1 MMEYK
6 FETSETA
13 CPLCGEQNKKLFDQ
27 RKFRGVDVVNQLCR
41 NCGLVYQSPRLS
53 DESLNNFYRGAYR
66 ALYQGTDVISNEV
79 IVTQEKRALH
89 LADFISADLN
99 PESKILDI
107 GCSTGALLSTIQDK
121 IGCDVFGI
129 EPGDTYRAYAKEQGI
144 NVFTALE
151 ELEKTQTEPFDLII
165 MAHVLE
171 HIVDPVTYLSDL
183 KNKFLE
189 PKGLLLIEVP
199 NLYAHDCFEL
209 AHLVSFSRKT
219 LENTLKKAGFS
230 VLRTKVHGKPR
241 SKILPLYIDVLAVSS
256 TSNTGQDRI
265 PKEFGVY
272 FKRKS
277 ALFVRRI
284 LQKLFPRL
292 AWVSVMEE

>member
-1 MMEYK
+1 MKYR
-6 FETSETA
+6 FETSETS
-13 CPLCGEQNKKLFDQ
+13 CPLCGEHRKKLID
-27 RKFRGVDVVNQLCR
+27 RRNFRGVDVVNQLCR
-41 NCGLVYQSPRLS
+41 DCGLVYQSPRLS

-66 ALYQGTDVISNEV
+66 ELYQGVDEV
-79 IVTQEKRALH
+79 SPEVTVTQKKRALH
-89 LADFISADLN
+89 LTDFINADVN
-99 PESKILDI
+99 PGSKVLDI

-121 IGCDVFGI
+121 TGCDVLGI

-189 PKGLLLIEVP
+189 PGGLLLIEVP

-230 VLRTKVHGKPR
+230 VIRTKVHGEPR
-241 SKILPLYIDVLAVSS
+241 SKILPLYIDVLAVPSS
-256 TSNTGQDRI
+256 SNTGQDRI
-265 PKEFGVY
+265 SKEVGVY
-272 FKRKS
+272 YKRKS
-277 ALFVRRI
+277 ALFLRKI
-284 LQKLFPRL
+284 LQKLFPSL
-292 AWVSVMEE
+292 AWVSVIEE